1 MKSAQVV
8 AVGGLLRGIF
18 LYSKTEHINDMGL
31 RTIELFAG
39 AGGGVLGSILLGH
52 LPVCYVEIE
61 PYCQR
66 ILQQRIK
73 DGIIPDAPIWGDVR
87 TFDGKPWRG
96 HVDIITGGFPCQD
109 ISVAGQGAGIDGEKS
124 GMWYEMARIIREV
137 RPRFVFV
144 ENSPALTFRGLG
156 QVLGDLA
163 SMGYDAEWCVLGADS
178 VGAPHQRDRIWIL
191 ANADIERREKLYIP
205 AKHDQMGQLGRR
217 ADAPSWWGIDPA
229 EGPIEPPVGRVAY
242 GVAHRV
248 DRLKAIGNGQVP
260 AVVVKA
266 WNELMGRIT
275 INTIYT

>member
-1 MKSAQVV
+1 MM
-8 AVGGLLRGIF
+8 G
-18 LYSKTEHINDMGL
+18 HINELGL

-39 AGGGVLGSILLGH
+39 GGGGVLGSLLLGH

-66 ILQQRIK
+66 ILQQRII
-73 DGIIPDAPIWGDVR
+73 DGIIPDVPIWDDVR

-96 HVDIITGGFPCQD
+96 YADVITGGFPCQD

-124 GMWYEMARIIREV
+124 GMWYEMARIVREV

-144 ENSPALTFRGLG
+144 ENSPALTSRGLG

-191 ANADIERREKLYIP
+191 AYPACERPQKLDVP
-205 AKHDQMGQLGRR
+205 TSRWCKGQHTRGD
-217 ADAPSWWGIDPA
+217 DATSWWDRDPA
-229 EGPIEPPVGRVAY
+229 EGPIESRVGRVAH
-242 GVAHRV
+242 GVADRN
-248 DRLKAIGNGQVP
+248 DRLKAIGNGQVS

-266 WNELMGRIT
+266 WNELMGRILQ
-275 INTIYT
+275 